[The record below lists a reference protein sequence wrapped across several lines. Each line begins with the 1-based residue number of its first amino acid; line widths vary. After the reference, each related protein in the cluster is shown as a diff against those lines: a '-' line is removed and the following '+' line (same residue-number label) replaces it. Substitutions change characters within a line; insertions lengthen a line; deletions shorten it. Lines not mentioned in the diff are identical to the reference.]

1 MASYLSIDP
10 QTLASQ
16 YTQIDRAGKDQVLA
30 NKSKQFTAQLNAI
43 KKLQTS
49 MGSFLTQ
56 LKDFR
61 KADSSLLANTA
72 SSSSESTLAV
82 KASGKAVAGSY
93 DIFVQ
98 QLAQNHQV
106 AMSFDPT
113 AALATDG
120 EFSIDLA
127 GSSFSVDM
135 AGLPANAKL
144 SDLAA
149 AINNHADNEG
159 VKATLMRSGT
169 ETFLVISSEE
179 SGAANQLTLGFT
191 AGADAAGADI
201 TAALAAK
208 QELKKAQ
215 DAIVRL
221 GSDTA
226 ISVTSASNTL
236 TDVIEGVTIDLVKA
250 QAADDGPVNIKIGQD
265 QSAIKANLQK
275 FIDGYN
281 GIVSSISGDTNL
293 KNDSMARSVQSQFR
307 AAFQGEIDGKTLY
320 SVGLEFDRNGK
331 LSINSDRLEKAL
343 EDDPAALEAMLT
355 SDTGVLAKLEKTVEP
370 YSKTY
375 GGLLGDK
382 QKTLQA
388 SLDLV
393 TDKQKRHDYSMEL
406 TFKRYLSQFT
416 QMQITI
422 AQLESSMG
430 QF

>member
-16 YTQIDRAGKDQVLA
+16 YTQIDRAGKDQLLSA
-30 NKSKQFTAQLNAI
+30 KSKQFTAQLNAI

-98 QLAQNHQV
+98 QLAQNHQL

-120 EFSIDLA
+120 EFNIDLG

-201 TAALAAK
+201 TAALATK

-226 ISVTSASNTL
+226 ISVNSASNSL

-265 QSAIKANLQK
+265 QQAIKDNLQK
-275 FIDGYN
+275 FVDGYN
-281 GIVSSISGDTNL
+281 GIVNSINADTNL
-293 KNDSMARSVQSQFR
+293 KNDSMARSVQNQFR

-343 EDDPAALEAMLT
+343 EDDPAALEVMLT
-355 SDTGVLAKLEKTVEP
+355 SDTGVLAKLEKSVEP
-370 YSKTY
+370 YSKNF
-375 GGLLGDK
+375 GLLGDK

-393 TDKQKRHDYSMEL
+393 TEKQKRHDYSMEL